1 MRIRSLL
8 SFALLFVCAHA
19 FAEVKSITIF
29 QNRRIAVDV
38 PEGWTYSDSKDGDT
52 GVQTVLVEQEDGVK
66 LAASFLPD
74 SENRLAKRD
83 AMEGLMKQA
92 FSDMLAGAVE
102 KEMRITYVNTADGY
116 AGLTVFT
123 DKKLEGVKEVPPDER
138 RYATSAVRR
147 WPGVMMMVT
156 ILSNNT
162 NSPAYQQALTLLSKG
177 FQQVSK

>member
-8 SFALLFVCAHA
+8 SAALLFVCAHA
-19 FAEVKSITIF
+19 FAEVKSVTIF
-29 QNRRIAVDV
+29 QDRRITVDV
-38 PEGWTYSDSKDGDT
+38 PEGWTYSDSRDGDT
-52 GVQTVLVEQEDGVK
+52 GVQTLLVEQADGVK
-66 LAASFLPD
+66 LEASFLPD
-74 SENRLAKRD
+74 SENRLEKRD

-92 FSDMLAGAVE
+92 FGDTLEGAVE
-102 KEMRITYVNTADGY
+102 KEMRITFVDTADGY

-147 WPGVMMMVT
+147 WPGVMMIVT
-156 ILSNNT
+156 VLSNDT

-177 FQQVSK
+177 IRQVSK